1 MSAAGRPCRFNL
13 KPGETKVI
21 WEITNACN
29 FGCSYCI
36 FSSKGRP
43 LDGELSAAEAQVLC
57 GQMAQAGV
65 GRVKVT
71 GGEPFLR
78 ADCFEILEA
87 LERLGIGFDVSTN
100 ASLAT
105 PEMGCRLAGFGKM
118 EFLHASLDGPDK
130 QSNES
135 VRGGGTFAQTV
146 GGIALLAERGVKVR
160 VGSVVHEFNE
170 NRLGELAGLAAELG
184 ARSLAFSMMEPAGR
198 MKGKP
203 RKMAKRSEEDL
214 AAEIDGLAKA
224 MEGRIALSR
233 NFGPPLPG
241 QECARAGGCP
251 AGERFAFV
259 DARGMLRACTW
270 LDQKHPGG
278 AAGYDLR
285 SMGFGGALARSR
297 ADLQTRF
304 GQGGLACCPVE

>member
-1 MSAAGRPCRFNL
+1 MSAGCRSCRFNL
-13 KPGETKVI
+13 KPGESKVI

-36 FSSKGRP
+36 FSSKSCP
-43 LDGELSAAEAQVLC
+43 LDGELSTAEALGLC
-57 GQMAQAGV
+57 NQMAKAGV

-87 LERLGIGFDVSTN
+87 LERSGIAFDVSTN

-105 PEMGCRLAGFGKM
+105 PEMAARLAGFRMM

-130 QSNES
+130 GSNES
-135 VRGGGTFAQTV
+135 VRGGGTFEPAV
-146 GGIALLAERGVKVR
+146 GGISLLAGHGVRVR
-160 VGSVVHEFNE
+160 VGAVVHEFNQD
-170 NRLGELAGLAAELG
+170 RLGELAGLAADLG

-203 RKMAKRSEEDL
+203 RKMATRSKEDL
-214 AAEIDGLAKA
+214 AAEIDELAKA

-233 NFGPPLPG
+233 NFGPKPPG
-241 QECARAGGCP
+241 ANGDLGGGCP
-251 AGERFAFV
+251 AGKRFAFV

-285 SMGFGGALARSR
+285 ALGFAGALALSR
-297 ADLQTRF
+297 ADLLGRF
-304 GQGGLACCPVE
+304 GQGGLSCCPVE